1 MKTIWMVSLRIMWSY
16 NIQGLTSNARIFC
29 LIQTELILVEFFQNS
44 CWETSPAINN
54 SRMVIFKV
62 LLIGGST
69 GTMLEALQVVGD
81 SNRYHQLYEV
91 SSFAVCNNKD
101 KAVLFFC
108 KRYTH
113 VATLQSLGLCTSPLV
128 VGSSAEGLYK
138 DALVICRE
146 IYKHFRGCN
155 HHGVDLF
162 WCLQVDHMAYFIFV
176 HSTTWGLL
184 MVCVL

>member
-1 MKTIWMVSLRIMWSY
+1 
-16 NIQGLTSNARIFC
+16 
-29 LIQTELILVEFFQNS
+29 
-44 CWETSPAINN
+44 
-54 SRMVIFKV
+54 MVIFKV

-113 VATLQSLGLCTSPLV
+113 MATLQSLGLCTSPLV

-162 WCLQVDHMAYFIFV
+162 WCLQVDHMATCISSLYTV
-176 HSTTWGLL
+176 HHEGY
-184 MVCVL
+184 

>member
-1 MKTIWMVSLRIMWSY
+1 
-16 NIQGLTSNARIFC
+16 
-29 LIQTELILVEFFQNS
+29 
-44 CWETSPAINN
+44 
-54 SRMVIFKV
+54 MVIFKV

-108 KRYTH
+108 KRFTH
-113 VATLQSLGLCTSPLV
+113 MATLQSLGLCTSPLV

-162 WCLQVDHMAYFIFV
+162 WCLQVDHMATCISSLYTMRVTDGLCIIIGRLAKCRRIPMA
-176 HSTTWGLL
+176 TTLVTWDKITMKDHPLQANSNRNL
-184 MVCVL
+184 EI